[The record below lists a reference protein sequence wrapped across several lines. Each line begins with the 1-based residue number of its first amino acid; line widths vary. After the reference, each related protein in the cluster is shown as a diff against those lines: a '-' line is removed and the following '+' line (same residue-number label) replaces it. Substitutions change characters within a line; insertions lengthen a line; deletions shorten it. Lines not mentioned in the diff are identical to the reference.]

1 MGAPGSGTPRDPLQH
16 PQFTPRP
23 RFATFAPRLVPFGS
37 FCRDRPPVCSEN
49 DAFRTR
55 NGDLNLGPESRRRST
70 GLQRNRFR
78 PSPPASIRNFCSTSG
93 PVWLRFWRRS
103 TGLQRERCVSDPRLG
118 PEFCRQSTG
127 LQRKRCVSEAK
138 HGPEFSRRSTGLQ
151 RERSL
156 FRPSLGPERKSS
168 FRCRPNVVPATEATR
183 AHTPGPAAGSGS
195 GASGRTL
202 FDNH

>member
-1 MGAPGSGTPRDPLQH
+1 MGAPRSGTPRDPARN
-16 PQFTPRP
+16 PEFTPRP
-23 RFATFAPRLVPFGS
+23 RFATFAPRLGPFGS

-93 PVWLRFWRRS
+93 PVWLRFWQRS

-118 PEFCRQSTG
+118 PEFW
-127 LQRKRCVSEAK
+127 
-138 HGPEFSRRSTGLQ
+138 RRSTGLGPFG
-151 RERSL
+151 SL

-195 GASGRTL
+195 GASGRIL

>member
-1 MGAPGSGTPRDPLQH
+1 MGAPGSGTPRDPPRH
-16 PQFTPRP
+16 PEFTPRP
-23 RFATFAPRLVPFGS
+23 RFATFAPRLGPFGS

-118 PEFCRQSTG
+118 PEFW
-127 LQRKRCVSEAK
+127 
-138 HGPEFSRRSTGLQ
+138 RRSTGL
-151 RERSL
+151 RRKRSL
-156 FRPSLGPERKSS
+156 FRPSFGPERKSS
-168 FRCRPNVVPATEATR
+168 FRCRPHGCNYFRPN
-183 AHTPGPAAGSGS
+183 HTDTMGAAAGSGS
-195 GASGRTL
+195 EIRGGLFLKLLEPLRGTL
-202 FDNH
+202 C

>member
-1 MGAPGSGTPRDPLQH
+1 MATEDLSAREVLDL
-16 PQFTPRP
+16 QFTPRH
-23 RFATFAPRLVPFGS
+23 RFATFAPRLGPFGS
-37 FCRDRPPVCSEN
+37 FFGDRPPVCSEN

-78 PSPPASIRNFCSTSG
+78 PSPPASIRNFCSTSV

-118 PEFCRQSTG
+118 PEFW
-127 LQRKRCVSEAK
+127 
-138 HGPEFSRRSTGLQ
+138 RRSTGLQ

-168 FRCRPNVVPATEATR
+168 FRCRPHGPIHFCPN
-183 AHTPGPAAGSGS
+183 HTPTWGQLPDP
-195 GASGRTL
+195 GRRSREDS
-202 FDNH
+202 F

>member
-1 MGAPGSGTPRDPLQH
+1 MGAPGSGTPRDPPRH

-23 RFATFAPRLVPFGS
+23 RFATFAPRLGPFGS

-93 PVWLRFWRRS
+93 PVWLRFWQRS
-103 TGLQRERCVSDPRLG
+103 TGLQRERCVSGAKRG
-118 PEFCRQSTG
+118 PEFGERAPVCSENDARFRRRWNLHGNHRFAADRCLFTG
-127 LQRKRCVSEAK
+127 CL
-138 HGPEFSRRSTGLQ
+138 FTGC
-151 RERSL
+151 L
-156 FRPSLGPERKSS
+156 FTGCMFGVRIGIGIGIGKI
-168 FRCRPNVVPATEATR
+168 
-183 AHTPGPAAGSGS
+183 GI
-195 GASGRTL
+195 
-202 FDNH
+202 